1 MAVNMRVHICGDRRI
16 AMFICF
22 FALWVVLNGKWTTE
36 IGVFGLVFAALAYAF
51 TWKYMGYS
59 PKVDFALL
67 TRVPSAVGYGVNLVV
82 EIIKANLT
90 VTKMILS
97 SDFVPEPQLVQFD
110 VDLKKNR
117 HLVAL
122 ANSITLTPGT
132 ITVDLHDNHFM
143 VHALDASMVDGLDDG
158 GFVQQLMKM
167 EEKHIRKQNA
177 DAAVQMSEETAAAM
191 EQEAL
196 TVEAPETTQT
206 PEAERQEEEESGNE
220 H

>member
-1 MAVNMRVHICGDRRI
+1 
-16 AMFICF
+16 MFICF

-59 PKVDFALL
+59 PKVDLALVM
-67 TRVPSAVGYGVNLVV
+67 RAPSAIAYGVNLLK
-82 EIIKANLT
+82 EIIKANLA
-90 VTKMILS
+90 VTKMILR
-97 SDFVPEPQLVQFD
+97 SDFVPEPQLVRFD

-132 ITVDLHDNHFM
+132 ITVDLDENHFL
-143 VHALDASMVDGLDDG
+143 VHALDASFVDGLDDG
-158 GFVQQLMKM
+158 GFAAQLMKM
-167 EEKHIRKQNA
+167 EEKHMKL
-177 DAAVQMSEETAAAM
+177 DAAKAAKPAPAQPEETEM
-191 EQEAL
+191 
-196 TVEAPETTQT
+196 
-206 PEAERQEEEESGNE
+206 QEENGNE

>member
-1 MAVNMRVHICGDRRI
+1 
-16 AMFICF
+16 MFICF

-59 PKVDFALL
+59 PKVDFALVM
-67 TRVPSAVGYGVNLVV
+67 RVPSAIAYGWNLLV
-82 EIIKANLT
+82 EIVKANLA
-90 VTKMILS
+90 VTKMILRA
-97 SDFVPEPQLVQFD
+97 DFVPEPQLVKFD

-132 ITVDLHDNHFM
+132 ITVDLEDNKFL

-158 GFVQQLMKM
+158 CFVQQLMKM
-167 EEKHIRKQNA
+167 EEKHMKI
-177 DAAVQMSEETAAAM
+177 DAAKAAAAQKAEHS
-191 EQEAL
+191 EQE
-196 TVEAPETTQT
+196 
-206 PEAERQEEEESGNE
+206 GNSDE

>member
-1 MAVNMRVHICGDRRI
+1 
-16 AMFICF
+16 MFICF

-67 TRVPSAVGYGVNLVV
+67 MRAPSALRYGANLIV
-82 EIIKANLT
+82 EIIKANLA
-90 VTKMILS
+90 VSKMILKQ
-97 SDFVPEPQLVQFD
+97 DFVPEPQLVQFD

-132 ITVDLHDNHFM
+132 ITVDLDENHLL
-143 VHALDASMVDGLDDG
+143 VHALDASFVDGLDDG
-158 GFVQQLMKM
+158 GFVQQLMDMEAKHTKM
-167 EEKHIRKQNA
+167 DKVAAESA
-177 DAAVQMSEETAAAM
+177 DQAAAQQEPEAEQGNAAEQTAENQ
-191 EQEAL
+191 EQEAMID
-196 TVEAPETTQT
+196 
-206 PEAERQEEEESGNE
+206 E

>member
-1 MAVNMRVHICGDRRI
+1 M
-16 AMFICF
+16 AMFICY

-36 IGVFGLVFAALAYAF
+36 IGVFGLVFAAAAYAF

-59 PKVDFALL
+59 PKVDIALIK
-67 TRVPSAVGYGVNLVV
+67 RVPSAIGYGVNLVV
-82 EIIKANLT
+82 EIIKANLI

-97 SDFVPEPQLVQFD
+97 PDFVPEPQLVRFD

-132 ITVDLHDNHFM
+132 ITVDLEDNHFL
-143 VHALDASMVDGLDDG
+143 VHALDASLVDGLDDG

-167 EEKHIRKQNA
+167 EEKHMQLDGEK
-177 DAAVQMSEETAAAM
+177 AAAPVQEEAPAAAEETGAEMEEAAAEPQENE
-191 EQEAL
+191 EQEA
-196 TVEAPETTQT
+196 T
-206 PEAERQEEEESGNE
+206 GDE

>member
-1 MAVNMRVHICGDRRI
+1 MYHKKWWIMAVSMPVYMSGNRRI

-36 IGVFGLVFAALAYAF
+36 IGVFGLVFASLAYGF

-59 PKVDFALL
+59 PKVDFALFM
-67 TRVPSAVGYGVNLVV
+67 RIPSAVRYGVNLIV
-82 EIIKANLT
+82 EIIKANLA
-90 VTKMILS
+90 VTKLILKP
-97 SDFVPEPQLVQFD
+97 DYMPEPQLVQFD

-132 ITVDLHDNHFM
+132 ITVDLHDNHFT
-143 VHALDASMVDGLDDG
+143 VHALDTSFVDGLDDG
-158 GFVQQLMKM
+158 GFVQQLMEM
-167 EEKHIRKQNA
+167 EKKHMKLDAKNA
-177 DAAVQMSEETAAAM
+177 AHEEPAA
-191 EQEAL
+191 
-196 TVEAPETTQT
+196 EAPVQEQT
-206 PEAERQEEEESGNE
+206 AENQVEEAKDDE

>member
-1 MAVNMRVHICGDRRI
+1 
-16 AMFICF
+16 MFICF

-59 PKVDFALL
+59 PKVDIALVR
-67 TRVPSAVGYGVNLVV
+67 RVPSALRYGVNLVV

-90 VTKMILS
+90 VCKMILKPE
-97 SDFVPEPQLVQFD
+97 FVPEPQLVQFD

-132 ITVDLHDNHFM
+132 ITVDLHDNHFL
-143 VHALDASMVDGLDDG
+143 VHALDASLVDGLDDG
-158 GFVQQLMKM
+158 GFVQQLMQM
-167 EEKHIRKQNA
+167 EAKHMKE
-177 DAAVQMSEETAAAM
+177 DAQKAAQPAETAPAMTETAVDTAGEAVQAEPASEEHG
-191 EQEAL
+191 EQE
-196 TVEAPETTQT
+196 
-206 PEAERQEEEESGNE
+206 ESKDE

>member
-1 MAVNMRVHICGDRRI
+1 MYHKKRWIMAVSMPVYMSGNRRI

-36 IGVFGLVFAALAYAF
+36 IGVFGLVFASLAYGF

-59 PKVDFALL
+59 PKVDFALFM
-67 TRVPSAVGYGVNLVV
+67 RIPSAVRYGVNLIV
-82 EIIKANLT
+82 EIIKANLA
-90 VTKMILS
+90 VTKLILKP
-97 SDFVPEPQLVQFD
+97 DYMPEPQLVQFD

-132 ITVDLHDNHFM
+132 ITVDLHDNHFT
-143 VHALDASMVDGLDDG
+143 VHALDASFVDGLDDG
-158 GFVQQLMKM
+158 GFVQQLMEM
-167 EEKHIRKQNA
+167 EKKHMKL
-177 DAAVQMSEETAAAM
+177 DAKKAAHEEPAA
-191 EQEAL
+191 
-196 TVEAPETTQT
+196 EAPVQEQT
-206 PEAERQEEEESGNE
+206 AENQVEEAKDDE